1 MRKLYR
7 SRDDKILGGV
17 LGGLS
22 EHLAFETSLL
32 RLGFVFAAIFTGGV
46 PLAITYLVAWLIIPL
61 APPKQEA
68 PSVEVTPP
76 EEATPA
82 EEETPPQEET
92 GE

>member
-22 EHLAFETSLL
+22 EHLAVDMSLL
-32 RLGFVFAAIFTGGV
+32 RLGFVIAAIFTGGV
-46 PLAITYLVAWLIIPL
+46 PLAVVYLVAWLIIPL

-68 PSVEVTPP
+68 SIQEISPTQ
-76 EEATPA
+76 EEAA
-82 EEETPPQEET
+82 PQEEP